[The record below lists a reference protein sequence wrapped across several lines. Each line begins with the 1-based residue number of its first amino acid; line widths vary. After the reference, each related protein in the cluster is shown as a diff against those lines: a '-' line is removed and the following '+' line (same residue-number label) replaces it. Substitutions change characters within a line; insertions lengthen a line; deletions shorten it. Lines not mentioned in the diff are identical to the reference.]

1 LVAIYPGSFDPI
13 TNGHLDVIERGSRMV
28 DRLVVAVLRNAGKE
42 PLFSVQERMEML
54 AEAVAKYSQ
63 VEVASFDGLLVDFA
77 FERGAQLILRGI
89 RAISDY
95 ELEWQMALMNRRLRP
110 EIETAFL
117 TAREDYSF
125 VSSHLVKEVARLGG
139 DVSSMVP
146 TAVNRRLQQRFA
158 KERTTTGVKQ

>member
-1 LVAIYPGSFDPI
+1 MVAIYPGSFDPI

-28 DRLVVAVLRNAGKE
+28 ERLVVAVLRNAGKQ
-42 PLFSVQERMEML
+42 PMFSVQERMEML
-54 AEAVAKYSQ
+54 RDAVEPYAN

-77 FERGAQLILRGI
+77 FDCGAQLILRGI

-110 EIETAFL
+110 RIETVFL
-117 TAREDYSF
+117 MAREEYSF

-146 TAVNRRLQQRFA
+146 APVNLRLQERFM
-158 KERTTTGVKQ
+158 TGVK